1 MIQVKAGRR
10 RLTEHSREPQSVARR
25 RLQEVQMRSHI
36 GAIVVIVLGV
46 AFLLINL
53 DVAPVAELKALL
65 AQWWPLILII
75 VGLLA
80 LARPHRHAR

>member
-1 MIQVKAGRR
+1 
-10 RLTEHSREPQSVARR
+10 
-25 RLQEVQMRSHI
+25 MRSHI
-36 GAIVVIVLGV
+36 GAIAVIVLGV
-46 AFLLINL
+46 VFLLINL
-53 DVAPVAELKALL
+53 DVAPAAELKALL

>member
-1 MIQVKAGRR
+1 
-10 RLTEHSREPQSVARR
+10 
-25 RLQEVQMRSHI
+25 MRSHI

-46 AFLLINL
+46 VFLLINL
-53 DVAPVAELKALL
+53 DVAPAAELKALL

-80 LARPHRHAR
+80 LTRPHRHAR